1 MKRPKWLTTAMVMAL
16 HNETLAMSGGLP
28 GIRDAGLL
36 ESALAK
42 PRQLMAYGKGISI
55 FDLAGSYCFGIVRR
69 HPFLDGN
76 KRTGLLCARGFL
88 FLNGYELEPEEAD
101 EVQTIMKLA
110 EGSLT
115 EKKLSH
121 WLEKN
126 SAPSPA

>member
-1 MKRPKWLTTAMVMAL
+1 MKRPKWLTSAMVLAL
-16 HNETLAMSGGLP
+16 HNETLAMFGGLS

-36 ESALAK
+36 ETALAK
-42 PRQLMAYGKGISI
+42 PQQLMAYGKKVSL

-76 KRTGLLCARGFL
+76 KRTGLLCARAFL

-101 EVQTIMKLA
+101 EVDTIMKLA

-115 EKKLSH
+115 EKALSR
-121 WLEKN
+121 WLGKN
-126 SAPSPA
+126 CILSP